1 MSSQEKILL
10 PQNPGVTYKELT
22 RIGMPDGD
30 GFNLKTFQKYYK
42 K

>member
-10 PQNPGVTYKELT
+10 PQNPGVAYKELT

-30 GFNLKTFQKYYK
+30 GFTLKTFQKYYK
-42 K
+42 R